1 MRILEFVD
9 QQSLQTAYY
18 DPAQDE
24 ANIRTPS
31 DTRRGKVTLAQLARL
46 RQIRAMKKLEKLKRE
61 DILELIY
68 GTPEEEGGDM
78 GMGMG
83 GPGGF

>member
-1 MRILEFVD
+1 MRILEFLD

-18 DPAQDE
+18 DPSQDE
-24 ANIRTPS
+24 VNMRVPNDS
-31 DTRRGKVTLAQLARL
+31 RRGRVTLAQLARL

-68 GTPEEEGGDM
+68 GAPEEEGGGM
-78 GMGMG
+78 GGMG